1 MFKQAILA
9 SCRSW
14 RFVACIGTFA
24 VAVLVVGTILSRHQ
38 TSSSR
43 SHAAAPPRDSVQF
56 VSDGHVLGFATNCV
70 YVASGSH
77 ALRVEFVDAR
87 RTTPNR
93 SSVADNSENTNSPR
107 GLSQVSYT
115 NLWDG
120 ITLTYDVTVAG
131 IAQTT
136 YRLEPYARAENIILR
151 YNAPVVTQ
159 SDGSLRAVFHSGF
172 FKESAPRAW
181 QERNGKRV
189 PVQVAFVSRGE
200 HKVGF
205 ALEDYDRTAALF
217 IDPILSWNTFLGG
230 SDGDTGRALA
240 VDGSGN
246 VYVAGYGGNWGSPI
260 RPFSGNADGFVAKLD
275 SNGNLIWNTFL
286 GSSDF
291 DDANG
296 IAVDA
301 SGNVS
306 VSGYSFATWGA
317 PVRAFSGGVDG
328 FAARLDS
335 DGNLIWNTFLGSSN
349 YDNSNAVGTDNSGN
363 TYVTGYSFATWGSP
377 IRAFSG
383 QIDAFVVKLDSNGNL
398 TWSTFLGGTGGDPG
412 NGIAVDGSGNAYVVG
427 LSDASWGSPIRS
439 YSGGNDAFVAELD
452 TDGNLLWNTFL
463 GGSSPDNGYAV
474 AVDGSGVYVAG
485 DSYAT
490 WGSPIRAF
498 SGSQD
503 AFAAKLDLGGNLIWN
518 TFLGSSDSDDGYAVT
533 TDGQGGVY
541 VVGQSYA
548 TWGTPD
554 RAFSDL
560 IDAFAAGL
568 DANGN
573 LTWNTFLGGGG
584 SDNGFGVAVTANKD
598 VYVVG
603 SSSAAWGFPI
613 RGFSGFSDAFVAKV
627 DQSLNPT
634 PTPSP
639 TPTVTPTPT
648 PSPTSTPTPTPA
660 SVRVRLA
667 TSPTQINEGQS
678 ATYTVSTSSTVTQ
691 SITVGY
697 AMSGTATNGTDYKLS
712 GTANQV
718 TIPAGQSSATVTLK
732 SKADG
737 VTEGTETATMTLQP
751 GSGYRVSRNNQAT
764 VSILD
769 SP

>member
-1 MFKQAILA
+1 
-9 SCRSW
+9 
-14 RFVACIGTFA
+14 
-24 VAVLVVGTILSRHQ
+24 
-38 TSSSR
+38 
-43 SHAAAPPRDSVQF
+43 
-56 VSDGHVLGFATNCV
+56 
-70 YVASGSH
+70 
-77 ALRVEFVDAR
+77 
-87 RTTPNR
+87 
-93 SSVADNSENTNSPR
+93 
-107 GLSQVSYT
+107 
-115 NLWDG
+115 
-120 ITLTYDVTVAG
+120 
-131 IAQTT
+131 
-136 YRLEPYARAENIILR
+136 
-151 YNAPVVTQ
+151 
-159 SDGSLRAVFHSGF
+159 
-172 FKESAPRAW
+172 
-181 QERNGKRV
+181 
-189 PVQVAFVSRGE
+189 
-200 HKVGF
+200 
-205 ALEDYDRTAALF
+205 
-217 IDPILSWNTFLGG
+217 
-230 SDGDTGRALA
+230 
-240 VDGSGN
+240 
-246 VYVAGYGGNWGSPI
+246 
-260 RPFSGNADGFVAKLD
+260 
-275 SNGNLIWNTFL
+275 
-286 GSSDF
+286 
-291 DDANG
+291 
-296 IAVDA
+296 
-301 SGNVS
+301 
-306 VSGYSFATWGA
+306 
-317 PVRAFSGGVDG
+317 
-328 FAARLDS
+328 
-335 DGNLIWNTFLGSSN
+335 
-349 YDNSNAVGTDNSGN
+349 
-363 TYVTGYSFATWGSP
+363 VTGYSFATWGSP

-383 QIDAFVVKLDSNGNL
+383 GIDAFVVKLDSNGNL

-427 LSDASWGSPIRS
+427 LSDASWGSPIRT
-439 YSGGNDAFVAELD
+439 YSGGNDAFVAKLD

-463 GGSSPDNGYAV
+463 GGSSPDEGYAV
-474 AVDGSGVYVAG
+474 AADGSSVYVTG
-485 DSYAT
+485 DSYAS
-490 WGSPIRAF
+490 WGSPIRPF

-503 AFAAKLDLGGNLIWN
+503 AFAAKLDSDGNLIWN
-518 TFLGSSDSDDGYAVT
+518 TFLGSSDYDDGYAVA

-548 TWGTPD
+548 TWGTLD
-554 RAFSDL
+554 RAFSGL
-560 IDAFAAGL
+560 IDAFVAGL

-584 SDNGFGVAVTANKD
+584 SDNGLGVAVTANKD
-598 VYVVG
+598 VCVVG

-613 RGFSGFSDAFVAKV
+613 RGFSGVSDAFVAKI

-678 ATYTVSTSSTVTQ
+678 ATYTVSASSTVTQ
-691 SITVGY
+691 PITVGY